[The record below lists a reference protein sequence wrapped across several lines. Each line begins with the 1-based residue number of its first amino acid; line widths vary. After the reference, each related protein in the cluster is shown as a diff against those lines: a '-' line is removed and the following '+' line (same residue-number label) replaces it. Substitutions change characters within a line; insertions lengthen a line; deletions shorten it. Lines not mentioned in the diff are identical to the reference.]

1 MSWSFLTRLLE
12 EINQHSTFVGKV
24 WLTVLIIFRI
34 VLTAVGGESIYYD
47 EQSKFVCNT
56 QQPGCENVCYD
67 AFAPLSHVRFWIFQ
81 IILIA
86 TPSIMYLGFAL
97 HRLSRQPP
105 QRNRAPVVRRGAV
118 RDYEE
123 KEDNGEEDPMIFEE
137 VEPEKEVK
145 AAGGQRH
152 DGRRRIKDDGLMT
165 AYVLQLLCRSAL
177 EVGFL
182 LGQYVLYRFEVN
194 PSYVCSRSPC
204 PHTVD
209 CFVSRPTEKTIFL
222 LIMYA
227 VSSLCLFLNICEL
240 CHLGVGGIR
249 DVFWSSNK
257 EAGVAHRHHCPPQ
270 DPSAPPTYH
279 SLKKESSKSQLAK
292 DKLTYTGESL
302 VGMAAEQRYAIP
314 AGLPSHELEQLRKHL
329 RMAQEHLEMAF
340 HLQPLDTASPS
351 RSSSPESNGLAAEQ
365 NRLNLAHEKE
375 GAACERRTGL

>member
-24 WLTVLIIFRI
+24 WLTVLIVFRI

-67 AFAPLSHVRFWIFQ
+67 AYAPLSHVRFWIFQ
-81 IILIA
+81 IIMIA
-86 TPSIMYLGFAL
+86 TPSVLYLGFAL

-105 QRNRAPVVRRGAV
+105 RKRRAPVVTRGAG

-123 KEDNGEEDPMIFEE
+123 AEDNGEEDPMIFEE
-137 VEPEKEVK
+137 VEPEIEAKDPQNPK
-145 AAGGQRH
+145 H
-152 DGRRRIKDDGLMT
+152 DGRRRIKQDGLMT
-165 AYVLQLLCRSAL
+165 AYVLQLLCRL
-177 EVGFL
+177 TFEVGFL
-182 LGQYVLYRFEVN
+182 VGQYILYRFEVN
-194 PSYVCSRSPC
+194 PSYICSRGPC

-222 LIMYA
+222 YIMYA
-227 VSSLCLFLNICEL
+227 VSGLCLLLNICEL
-240 CHLGVGGIR
+240 FHLGCGGIR
-249 DVFWSSNK
+249 DALRGLDK
-257 EAGVAHRHHCPPQ
+257 ETDVPPKPQ
-270 DPSAPPTYH
+270 YAQKHPTAPPTYN
-279 SLKKESSKSQLAK
+279 SIKKQAPKSQLAK
-292 DKLTYTGESL
+292 DKVTYGGEGLASM
-302 VGMAAEQRYAIP
+302 G
-314 AGLPSHELEQLRKHL
+314 GLPSHELERLRKHL

-340 HLQPLDTASPS
+340 PLYPEDTASPS

-375 GAACERRTGL
+375 GAACERTTGL

>member
-24 WLTVLIIFRI
+24 WLTVLIVFRI
-34 VLTAVGGESIYYD
+34 VLTAVGGESIYHD

-67 AFAPLSHVRFWIFQ
+67 SFAPLSHVRFWIFQ
-81 IILIA
+81 IITIA
-86 TPSIMYLGFAL
+86 TPSVMYLGFAL
-97 HRLSRQPP
+97 HRLSRQP
-105 QRNRAPVVRRGAV
+105 RRRSRVPVVRRGAA

-123 KEDNGEEDPMIFEE
+123 AEDNGEEDPMIFEE
-137 VEPEKEVK
+137 IELEKEVK
-145 AAGGQRH
+145 EPGGEKH
-152 DGRRRIKDDGLMT
+152 DGRRRIKQDGLMA
-165 AYVLQLLCRSAL
+165 AYVLQLLCRSAF

-227 VSSLCLFLNICEL
+227 VSGLCLLLNICEL

-249 DVFWSSNK
+249 DALRGSEK
-257 EAGVAHRHHCPPQ
+257 DAGIPPRPHYSGK

-279 SLKKESSKSQLAK
+279 SLKKESSKNQLAK
-292 DKLTYTGESL
+292 NCGNSLTGVT
-302 VGMAAEQRYAIP
+302 AERYAVA
-314 AGLPSHELEQLRKHL
+314 AGLPSHEMERLRKHL

-340 HLQPLDTASPS
+340 HLQPLDTANPS

-375 GAACERRTGL
+375 GAACERTTGEPG

>member
-24 WLTVLIIFRI
+24 WLSVLIVFRI

-86 TPSIMYLGFAL
+86 TPSVMYLGFAL

-105 QRNRAPVVRRGAV
+105 RKSRAPVVRRGAV

-123 KEDNGEEDPMIFEE
+123 AEDNGEEDPMIFEE
-137 VEPEKEVK
+137 MEPEREVK
-145 AAGGQRH
+145 EPESQKH
-152 DGRRRIKDDGLMT
+152 DGRRRIKKDGLMT
-165 AYVLQLLCRSAL
+165 AYVLQLLCRSVF

-194 PSYVCSRSPC
+194 PSYVCTRSPC

-227 VSSLCLFLNICEL
+227 VSGLCLLLNIGEL
-240 CHLGVGGIR
+240 FHLGFGGIR
-249 DVFWSSNK
+249 DALRGLDGK
-257 EAGVAHRHHCPPQ
+257 DGGVPPRPQ
-270 DPSAPPTYH
+270 YAQKDPSAPPTYH
-279 SLKKESSKSQLAK
+279 SLKKEPTKSQLAK
-292 DKLTYTGESL
+292 DKLGYGGQSL
-302 VGMAAEQRYAIP
+302 GGMAAERYAVTP
-314 AGLPSHELEQLRKHL
+314 GLPNHELERLRKHL

-340 HLQPLDTASPS
+340 HLQPEDTASPS

-365 NRLNLAHEKE
+365 NRLNSAHEKE
-375 GAACERRTGL
+375 GSACERTTGL